1 MFSDDNP
8 YMNQVKLIFDVLPH
22 VARETCFAL
31 KGGTAIN
38 LFVRDIPRLS
48 VDIDLVYLPIEER
61 NTSLEK
67 IAQSLLNIKKE
78 TERVITD
85 CQVGTS
91 SIDKKGHI
99 IKLLARRRGIQIKV
113 EVSPT
118 LRGTIF
124 PSQDKDA
131 TPGVIKTFGLISMK
145 LISYAELYAGKICAA
160 LDRQHPRDLF
170 DIMLL
175 LEEGDLSIE
184 MWKAFIVYLISGN
197 RPISELLAPHFR
209 EIEVIYKNDFMGMT
223 VRPVELEDLLV
234 TREQLIKLVRERL
247 SDRDKQFLISFKKGE
262 PDWSLLDLKNVE
274 QLPAVQWKLLN
285 IKKMDREKHLT
296 ALRNLEKVLRLCG

>member
-1 MFSDDNP
+1 MLSADNP
-8 YMNQVKLIFDVLPH
+8 YMNQVKLIFNVLPL
-22 VARETCFAL
+22 VAREKCFAL

-38 LFVRDIPRLS
+38 LFIRDMPRLS

-67 IAQSLLNIKKE
+67 ISQSLLKIKKE
-78 TERVITD
+78 TERIITD
-85 CQVGTS
+85 CQVVTS
-91 SIDKKGHI
+91 SSDKIGHI
-99 IKLLARRRGIQIKV
+99 IKLLVGRRGVQIKV
-113 EVSPT
+113 EVSST

-124 PSQDKDA
+124 PVQEKDT
-131 TPGVIKTFGLISMK
+131 TPGAKKTFGFISMK
-145 LISYAELYAGKICAA
+145 LISYAELFAGKICAA

-175 LEEGDLSIE
+175 LEEGDLS
-184 MWKAFIVYLISGN
+184 MDLWKAFIVYLISSN

-209 EIEVIYKNDFMGMT
+209 EIEIIYKNDFKGMT
-223 VRPVELEDLLV
+223 IRPVELKDLLV
-234 TREQLIKLVRERL
+234 TREQLIKLVGERI
-247 SDRDKQFLISFKKGE
+247 SDRDRQFLISFKKGQ

-285 IKKMDREKHLT
+285 IKKMDKGKHLA
-296 ALRNLEKVLRLCG
+296 ALRNLEKVLAM